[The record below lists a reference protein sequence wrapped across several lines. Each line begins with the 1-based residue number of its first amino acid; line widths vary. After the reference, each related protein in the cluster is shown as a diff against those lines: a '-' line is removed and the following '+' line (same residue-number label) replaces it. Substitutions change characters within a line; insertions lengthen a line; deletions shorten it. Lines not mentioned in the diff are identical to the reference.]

1 MPLGIALSTTILGV
15 TLRMRSKPRRILIVR
30 PSALGDVC
38 RTVPLAW
45 SLREAFPKA
54 TVDWVVEDRWMGAV
68 QGHPAVDRIIEFP
81 KREFRRW
88 WRSVPVAVR
97 ALQWFT
103 KLRRGRYDLVIDAQG
118 LARSGLMALATG
130 AATRVGHQGSREFAW
145 LGANRRVPRH
155 PDAHVVDAMLEL
167 VTAVGAPARADMRLE
182 VSVAGQREWQTARER
197 AAIRPRMLL
206 LATTN
211 GWEGKRWI
219 DERWGA
225 LLHGTRAELLASGV
239 HDVVL
244 TGAPGEEPQ
253 TAPIADLLR
262 QISGLRIHD
271 MTGRLSVAATVA
283 AVRDAALLIGLD
295 SAPIHMAAGLGTPF
309 VGLYGATRPW
319 IDGPYGGAAWCVH
332 GGAGL
337 ELDLHAH
344 RDAGRGASV
353 MERISV
359 EAVAA
364 LVRRRLQ
371 SAEVAA

>member
-1 MPLGIALSTTILGV
+1 
-15 TLRMRSKPRRILIVR
+15 MRSSPRRILIVR

-38 RTVPLAW
+38 RTVSLAW

-54 TVDWVVEDRWMGAV
+54 SVDWVVEDRWMGAV
-68 QGHPAVDRIIEFP
+68 QGHPAVDRVIGFP
-81 KREFRRW
+81 KREFRHW
-88 WRSVPVAVR
+88 WRSLPVAVR
-97 ALQWFT
+97 TVQWFT

-118 LARSGLMALATG
+118 LARSGLMTLVTG
-130 AATRVGHQGSREFAW
+130 ARTRVGHQGSREFAW
-145 LGANRRVPRH
+145 LGANRRVPRR
-155 PDAHVVDAMLEL
+155 PDSHVVDAMLEL
-167 VTAVGAPARADMRLE
+167 VAAVGAPARADMRLE
-182 VSVAGQREWQTARER
+182 VSGAGKREWQTARDR
-197 AAIRPRMLL
+197 TSIRSRMLL

-211 GWEGKRWI
+211 GWIGKRWM
-219 DERWGA
+219 DARWTA
-225 LLHGTRAELLASGV
+225 LLQGTRAELLASGV

-244 TGAPGEEPQ
+244 TGAPGEEAQ
-253 TAPIADLLR
+253 TAPIAESLR
-262 QISGLRIHD
+262 HIAGLRVHD
-271 MTGRLSVAATVA
+271 MAGQLSVAATLA

-337 ELDLHAH
+337 QLDAHEH
-344 RDAGRGASV
+344 RDAVRGAAV

-371 SAEVAA
+371 SVEVAA